1 MQTVKFSI
9 YSKQVCVCVCVIER
23 YQEDLYLAYSELNS
37 MQWNTAVSLVYHP
50 KHEENVYIYLF
61 I

>member
-1 MQTVKFSI
+1 MQTVKCSI
-9 YSKQVCVCVCVIER
+9 YSKQVCVGVRER
-23 YQEDLYLAYSELNS
+23 YQEDLYLAYSELNA

-50 KHEENVYIYLF
+50 KHEEHVYISLF